1 MSKLWN
7 SIHHSLLADDERS
20 GRGRRGAGVRGEA
33 GGGVGRRGDEPGAG
47 HQHDGGLGV
56 RL

>member
-33 GGGVGRRGDEPGAG
+33 GGGDGRRGDEPGAG

>member
-7 SIHHSLLADDERS
+7 SIHFSLLADDERS

-33 GGGVGRRGDEPGAG
+33 GGGVGGRGDEPGAG